1 MEGRLRFSKVLDLQK
16 LTGRLLRTLDQR
28 ATVLFNQLSGTK
40 LLLGTSGHKSTT
52 ARFFMFSI
60 YPGTRNCTRGIIR
73 KFSIRGTTAKIFFY
87 VFVLSTIK
95 NYVVILYEIQ

>member
-40 LLLGTSGHKSTT
+40 LVFGTSGHKSTT
-52 ARFFMFSI
+52 ARFFVFSI
-60 YPGTRNCTRGIIR
+60 YPGARNCTRRIIR
-73 KFSIRGTTAKIFFY
+73 KFSIGVARAKIFFY